1 MIDALSMRLAVH
13 VKALNP
19 EETPSLE
26 VMRYGIKFMIFNLI
40 TALSITVTALL
51 FGNFEQA
58 LICMISFA
66 ILRSISGGYHIKTAG
81 LCAVASAGIIQC
93 GILLEDLL
101 NKYNNMYLIIGIS
114 TLVLVSIFSPS
125 NIEEQTRIPKKY
137 HGWLKVT
144 SVLLVLSNILWIHNI
159 LLASGFFIQSL
170 TLITTRKKGVGEN
183 A

>member
-26 VMRYGIKFMIFNLI
+26 IMRYGIKFMIFNLI
-40 TALSITVTALL
+40 TALAITVTALL

-58 LICMISFA
+58 LLCMISFA

-81 LCAVASAGIIQC
+81 LCAIASASMIQC
-93 GILLEDLL
+93 SILLGEVI
-101 NKYNNMYLIIGIS
+101 NKYNNMELIIGIV
-114 TLVLVSIFSPS
+114 TLILVSIFAPS

-137 HGWLKVT
+137 HGWLKVI
-144 SVLLVLSNILWIHNI
+144 SVSLVLLNILWINNI

-170 TLITTRKKGVGEN
+170 TLINTKNREG
-183 A
+183 